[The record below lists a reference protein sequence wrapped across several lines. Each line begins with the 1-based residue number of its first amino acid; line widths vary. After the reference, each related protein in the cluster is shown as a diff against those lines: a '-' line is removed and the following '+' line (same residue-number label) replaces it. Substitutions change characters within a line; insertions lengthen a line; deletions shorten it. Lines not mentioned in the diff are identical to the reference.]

1 MIKYLLSWFRRK
13 TPMELVTTELAEA
26 RLAKLQGETG
36 VDFAKSIVDY
46 NTAKIKRHEAQ
57 IAAHAARTETE

>member
-1 MIKYLLSWFRRK
+1 MIEYLKSWFRRK
-13 TPMELVTTELAEA
+13 TPLELVTSELAEA

-46 NTAKIKRHEAQ
+46 NNAKIKRLEAH
-57 IAAHAARTETE
+57 IATHAARTETE

>member
-13 TPMELVTTELAEA
+13 TPMEIITAELAEA
-26 RLAKLQGETG
+26 YLAKLQGETG

-46 NTAKIKRHEAQ
+46 NNAKIKRLEAHIVNHTKNQ
-57 IAAHAARTETE
+57 AE